1 MVYSIP
7 CSTSVGGP
15 RVIEKDSASTD
26 DRVDAARQPSL
37 LQIAA
42 NRRNALNSTGPKTPG
57 GKRRAALNRLSRNL
71 CSKGLERQL
80 WAHGE
85 DLREFWPLHRD
96 LIAIFQP
103 QGEAAVRAVEWLAR
117 TWWEKARRIRHWVA
131 AGPARSED
139 LDARLDELLRFLV
152 HLLRERHEWWQ
163 HRLVSVLELPLGS
176 PADVRRQIESRL
188 FIFGGA
194 KPGRRKYPRRSTR
207 EDVLKELEEVFGRIL
222 AGQAASPAQG
232 PYTKGQ

>member
-1 MVYSIP
+1 
-7 CSTSVGGP
+7 
-15 RVIEKDSASTD
+15 
-26 DRVDAARQPSL
+26 
-37 LQIAA
+37 
-42 NRRNALNSTGPKTPG
+42 
-57 GKRRAALNRLSRNL
+57 L

-80 WAHGE
+80 RARGE

-139 LDARLDELLRFLV
+139 LNARLDELLRFLV
-152 HLLRERHEWWQ
+152 HLLRQRHEWWQ

-176 PADVRRQIESRL
+176 PADVRRRSSRGCSSSAEPSRE
-188 FIFGGA
+188 GG
-194 KPGRRKYPRRSTR
+194 ST
-207 EDVLKELEEVFGRIL
+207 L
-222 AGQAASPAQG
+222 AGPPERKCSRNSRKSSVESWQAKRQALPKGSRQKVNEAGGEGRAKVASEPKWG
-232 PYTKGQ
+232 LTYLLSVR